1 MKYSLPLLVASLA
14 LPGAA
19 MAASTPSH
27 NYPTQARVEYV
38 FDCMNQLG
46 GESYDTLY
54 KCSCSIDYI
63 ADQLPYDDFITLDT
77 YQRGQNAAGE
87 RPEVLREG
95 SIARDSRSQL
105 ASLKAEAADQCLID
119 TSKIGSNRNAGN

>member
-1 MKYSLPLLVASLA
+1 MRYSLPVVFVGLLLPLA
-14 LPGAA
+14 ATAA
-19 MAASTPSH
+19 DKPAH

-46 GESYDTLY
+46 GENYDTLY
-54 KCSCSIDYI
+54 KCACSIDYI
-63 ADQLPYDDFITLDT
+63 ADELPYDDYVTLDT

-95 SIARDSRSQL
+95 SIARDSRSKL
-105 ASLKAEAADQCLID
+105 ASLKAAAADQCLIN
-119 TSKIGSNRNAGN
+119 TRTIGQNSRTED

>member
-1 MKYSLPLLVASLA
+1 MKYTLPLLVGSLL

-19 MAASTPSH
+19 MAAKTPAH
-27 NYPTQARVEYV
+27 NYPTEARVEYV
-38 FDCMNQLG
+38 FECMNQLG
-46 GESYDTLY
+46 GENYDTLY

-63 ADQLPYDDFITLDT
+63 ADKLPYDDYVTLDT

-95 SIARDSRSQL
+95 SLARNSRSEL
-105 ASLKAEAADQCLID
+105 ASLKGKAADQCLID
-119 TSKIGSNRNAGN
+119 TSKIGANKRGGD

>member
-1 MKYSLPLLVASLA
+1 MKYTPPLLVAGSLC
-14 LPGAA
+14 LPVSAFAA
-19 MAASTPSH
+19 KTPAH
-27 NYPTQARVEYV
+27 DYPTQARVEYV
-38 FDCMNQLG
+38 YDCMNRLG
-46 GESYDTLY
+46 GENYDTLY

-63 ADQLPYDDFITLDT
+63 ADQLPYDDYVTLDT

-105 ASLKAEAADQCLID
+105 AKLKSEADDQCLID
-119 TSKIGSNRNAGN
+119 SDAQQ